1 MQLHI
6 VLKLLSKE
14 QNHVLINAMNRPV
27 PLSQQQKNFLR
38 MNYAGAVS
46 GEYNVSLFLFVVDWS
61 PPSSMVL
68 FLDQITKFKYSK
80 KISIVSFLCFTPGVV
95 PNLGRKYALCTLVAT
110 WRTQKCSYEYCYQR
124 QFAKFHHWESSRQS

>member
-1 MQLHI
+1 MQLHV
-6 VLKLLSKE
+6 VLKLSTKE
-14 QNHVLINAMNRPV
+14 QNHVLLNAISRSV
-27 PLSQQQKNFLR
+27 PSSQLQKNFLR

-46 GEYNVSLFLFVVDWS
+46 GEYNVSLFLFVVDCPPPLQTWS
-61 PPSSMVL
+61 Y

-110 WRTQKCSYEYCYQR
+110 WRTQKCSYEYCHWM
-124 QFAKFHHWESSRQS
+124 QFAKYHQL